1 MRLPLKHQA
10 LISAIAQRQ
19 KKIEKE
25 QLKYKKL
32 ITEAEQKKK
41 EQEQLISA
49 LKSEVPAYEKAGIYS
64 IHSFHQQ
71 RRKQAIVLHSINF
84 YVAQVEEIKDKLND
98 LEKQSEAL
106 KKQRQKAVKKQN
118 KMTLYFERKALEKEL
133 YIERLEQN
141 EIQEIA
147 LYCSGNI

>member
-10 LISAIAQRQ
+10 LINAIAQRQ

-84 YVAQVEEIKDKLND
+84 YVAQVEEIKDKMND

-147 LYCSGNI
+147 LYGSGNI

>member
-98 LEKQSEAL
+98 LEKQSEVL

-147 LYCSGNI
+147 LYGSGNI

>member
-10 LISAIAQRQ
+10 LINAIAQRQ

-141 EIQEIA
+141 EIQKIA
-147 LYCSGNI
+147 LYGSGNI

>member
-106 KKQRQKAVKKQN
+106 KKQRQKTVKKQN

-147 LYCSGNI
+147 LYGSGNI

>member
-71 RRKQAIVLHSINF
+71 RRKQAIVLNSINF

-98 LEKQSEAL
+98 LEKESEAL
-106 KKQRQKAVKKQN
+106 KKQRQKVVKKQN

-147 LYCSGNI
+147 LYGSGNI

>member
-1 MRLPLKHQA
+1 MRLPPKHQA

-49 LKSEVPAYEKAGIYS
+49 LKSEVPAYEKAGVYS

-98 LEKQSEAL
+98 LEKESEAL

-147 LYCSGNI
+147 LYGSGNI

>member
-32 ITEAEQKKK
+32 IIEAEQKKK

-49 LKSEVPAYEKAGIYS
+49 LKSEVPAYEKAGVYS

-98 LEKQSEAL
+98 LEKESEAL

-147 LYCSGNI
+147 LYGSGNI

>member
-98 LEKQSEAL
+98 LEKLSEAL

-147 LYCSGNI
+147 LYGSGNI

>member
-98 LEKQSEAL
+98 LEKESEAL
-106 KKQRQKAVKKQN
+106 KKQRQKTVKKQN

-147 LYCSGNI
+147 LYGSGNI

>member
-10 LISAIAQRQ
+10 LINAIAQRQ

-25 QLKYKKL
+25 QVKYKKL

-147 LYCSGNI
+147 LYGSGNI

>member
-1 MRLPLKHQA
+1 MRLPFKHQA

-147 LYCSGNI
+147 LYGSGNI

>member
-71 RRKQAIVLHSINF
+71 RSKQAIVLHSINF

-147 LYCSGNI
+147 LYGSGNI

>member
-41 EQEQLISA
+41 EQEQVISA
-49 LKSEVPAYEKAGIYS
+49 LKSEVPAYEKAGVYS

-98 LEKQSEAL
+98 LEKESEAL

-147 LYCSGNI
+147 LYGSGNI

>member
-1 MRLPLKHQA
+1 MRLPIKHQA
-10 LISAIAQRQ
+10 LISVIAHRQ

-41 EQEQLISA
+41 EQEQFISA
-49 LKSEVPAYEKAGIYS
+49 LKSEIPAYEKAGIYS
-64 IHSFHQQ
+64 IYSFHQQ
-71 RRKQAIVLHSINF
+71 RRKQAIVLHSINL
-84 YVAQVEEIKDKLND
+84 YVAQVEEIKNKLKE
-98 LEKQSEAL
+98 LEKESEAL

-147 LYCSGNI
+147 LYGSGNI

>member
-32 ITEAEQKKK
+32 IAEAEQKKK

-147 LYCSGNI
+147 LYGSGNI

>member
-1 MRLPLKHQA
+1 MRLPLKYQA
-10 LISAIAQRQ
+10 LINAIAQRQ

-147 LYCSGNI
+147 LYGSGNI

>member
-19 KKIEKE
+19 KIEKE

-147 LYCSGNI
+147 LYGSGNI

>member
-10 LISAIAQRQ
+10 LISAIAQLQ

-147 LYCSGNI
+147 LYGSGNI

>member
-118 KMTLYFERKALEKEL
+118 KMTLYFERKTLEKEL

-147 LYCSGNI
+147 LYGSGNI

>member
-71 RRKQAIVLHSINF
+71 RRKQAIVL
-84 YVAQVEEIKDKLND
+84 VAQVEEIKDKLND

-147 LYCSGNI
+147 LYGSGNI

>member
-133 YIERLEQN
+133 YIERLE
-141 EIQEIA
+141 
-147 LYCSGNI
+147 

>member
-49 LKSEVPAYEKAGIYS
+49 LKSEIPAYEKAGIYS

-98 LEKQSEAL
+98 LEKESEAL

-147 LYCSGNI
+147 LYGSGNI

>member
-84 YVAQVEEIKDKLND
+84 YVAQVEEIKNKLND

-147 LYCSGNI
+147 LYGSGNI

>member
-84 YVAQVEEIKDKLND
+84 YVAHVEEIKDKLND

-106 KKQRQKAVKKQN
+106 KKKRQKAVKKQN

-147 LYCSGNI
+147 LYGSGNI

>member
-84 YVAQVEEIKDKLND
+84 YVAQVEEIKNKLKE
-98 LEKQSEAL
+98 LEKESEAL

-147 LYCSGNI
+147 LYGSGNI

>member
-1 MRLPLKHQA
+1 MRLPLKYQA
-10 LISAIAQRQ
+10 LINAIAQRQ

-84 YVAQVEEIKDKLND
+84 YVAQVEEIKDKLNN

-147 LYCSGNI
+147 LYGSGNI

>member
-71 RRKQAIVLHSINF
+71 RRKQAIVLNSINF

-147 LYCSGNI
+147 LYGSGNI

>member
-49 LKSEVPAYEKAGIYS
+49 LKSEVPDYEKAGIYS

-147 LYCSGNI
+147 LYGSGNI

>member
-106 KKQRQKAVKKQN
+106 KKQRQKVVKKQN

-147 LYCSGNI
+147 LYGSGNI

>member
-10 LISAIAQRQ
+10 LISTIAQRQ

-98 LEKQSEAL
+98 LEKESEAL

-147 LYCSGNI
+147 LYGSGNI

>member
-49 LKSEVPAYEKAGIYS
+49 LKSEVPTYEKAGIYS

-147 LYCSGNI
+147 LYGSGNI

>member
-41 EQEQLISA
+41 EQEQLISV

-71 RRKQAIVLHSINF
+71 RRKQAIVLHSINL

-98 LEKQSEAL
+98 LEKESEAL

-147 LYCSGNI
+147 LYGSGNI

>member
-49 LKSEVPAYEKAGIYS
+49 LKSEVPAYEKAGVYS

-98 LEKQSEAL
+98 LEKESEAL
-106 KKQRQKAVKKQN
+106 KKQRQKVVKKQN

-147 LYCSGNI
+147 LYGSGNI

>member
-64 IHSFHQQ
+64 IHSFHQK

-147 LYCSGNI
+147 LYGSGNI

>member
-10 LISAIAQRQ
+10 LISAMAQRQ

-32 ITEAEQKKK
+32 IPEAEQKKK

-49 LKSEVPAYEKAGIYS
+49 LKSEVPAYEKAGVYS

-106 KKQRQKAVKKQN
+106 KKQRQKVVKKQN

-147 LYCSGNI
+147 LYGSGNI

>member
-98 LEKQSEAL
+98 LEKESEAL
-106 KKQRQKAVKKQN
+106 KKQRHKAVKKQN

-147 LYCSGNI
+147 LYGSGNI

>member
-41 EQEQLISA
+41 EQERLICA
-49 LKSEVPAYEKAGIYS
+49 LKSEIPAYEKAGVYS

-98 LEKQSEAL
+98 LEKESEAL

-147 LYCSGNI
+147 LYGSGNI